1 MTACSARGR
10 ASRLLPAL
18 LVACA
23 LVAACQSVPPVPTDR
38 FHRLTEA
45 AAPPVAVQ
53 EWTDGSIEVR
63 ELRAEGPYLDRAI
76 LFTREG
82 QTARVEPYRY
92 DFWIYAPPHLI
103 QQHMIGRLR
112 ASRLAP
118 TILEDDRGTDPAFV
132 ISGRIVR
139 FEQTLG
145 SGTAQSDV
153 ELELEVAS
161 AGQRRLLMRNT
172 YRAVEPAADRSVD
185 AFVQSTGR
193 ALDRI
198 YAAFSK
204 DLISIPSRSR

>member
-1 MTACSARGR
+1 M
-10 ASRLLPAL
+10 
-18 LVACA
+18 
-23 LVAACQSVPPVPTDR
+23 PTDR
-38 FHRLTEA
+38 YHRLTEA
-45 AAPPVAVQ
+45 AAPPAAVH
-53 EWTDGSIEVR
+53 EWTHGSIEVR
-63 ELRAEGPYLDRAI
+63 ELRAEGPYLDRAF
-76 LFTREG
+76 LFTRDG
-82 QTARVEPYRY
+82 QTTRVEPYRY

-118 TILEDDRGTDPAFV
+118 TILEDDRGPDPAFV
-132 ISGRIVR
+132 VSGRIVR

-161 AGQRRLLMRNT
+161 AGQRRLLLRNT

-185 AFVQSTGR
+185 AFVQSAGR

-198 YAAFSK
+198 YAAFAK
-204 DLISIPSRSR
+204 DLISIPGRSR